1 MRTQG
6 EGTFCHPRREA
17 SDLART
23 LALDFQL
30 PELQEISLLFKPKK
44 KERERNIGKIL
55 LEIWRLHL
63 KVVKIGVKVGL
74 GFWRSRER
82 YCCFSLGILQKYLI
96 FLKNSFVML

>member
-23 LALDFQL
+23 LALDLQL

-44 KERERNIGKIL
+44 KRERNIGKIL
-55 LEIWRLHL
+55 LEIWRLPL

-74 GFWRSRER
+74 GFWRSGER

-96 FLKNSFVML
+96 FF

>member
-44 KERERNIGKIL
+44 KRERNIGKIL
-55 LEIWRLHL
+55 LEIWRLPL

-74 GFWRSRER
+74 RFWRSGER

-96 FLKNSFVML
+96 FFKNSFVML